1 MNSEGVAL
9 PCRTRKRLLLNTS
22 SPRLSKGA
30 SAIEFAL
37 ILPTLLLLFYL
48 VISYGM
54 TFLYLISMNAT
65 TSDITRSS
73 ISIYTSFIENKDTE
87 AATRAAA
94 SVNQAWFGNV
104 ATFCPDMGAYVELN
118 DNLLTSCV
126 AVDFPFLQIEVMD
139 MTVPGVPDPLI
150 SRSDIQLTTIP

>member
-1 MNSEGVAL
+1 MLKLKAGANKLVCSAL
-9 PCRTRKRLLLNTS
+9 RSFRPGKC
-22 SPRLSKGA
+22 KGA

-37 ILPTLLLLFYL
+37 ILPTLLLMFYMI
-48 VISYGM
+48 VSYGM
-54 TFLYLISMNAT
+54 SFLYLISMNAT

-73 ISIYTSFIENKDTE
+73 IAIYTSFIENKDSE

-94 SVNQAWFGNV
+94 SVNQSWFGAM
-104 ATFCPDMGAYVELN
+104 ATFCPDMNAYIELDA
-118 DNLLTSCV
+118 DNTLTSCV
-126 AVDFPFLQIEVMD
+126 AVDFPFLQLNVMD